1 MNWAIQLQSIW
12 VKLQRR
18 NCEYIGGCTGGYP
31 DCKPL
36 TKFMLSKERH
46 EEQRWK
52 HLPFPKQLGSP
63 PGLQTGFTGGSVLLL
78 TQEMDVHTSPIS
90 IEGRC
95 LLNFPTR

>member
-18 NCEYIGGCTGGYP
+18 NCEYTGGCTGGYP
-31 DCKPL
+31 DCKSL

-63 PGLQTGFTGGSVLLL
+63 PGLQTGFAGGSVLLL

>member
-1 MNWAIQLQSIW
+1 
-12 VKLQRR
+12 
-18 NCEYIGGCTGGYP
+18 
-31 DCKPL
+31 
-36 TKFMLSKERH
+36 MLSKERH

-95 LLNFPTR
+95 LLNFPTRWRRKRLLKVSHEVTEGCAAHAASL